1 MARVREHFDASYY
14 RRFYGDA
21 ATRSVTPAEVARQ
34 MAFVT
39 SYLRHLRLPVR
50 RVLDLGCG
58 LGLMRAPLLD
68 AFPRA
73 SYTGVERSEYLC
85 ERLGW
90 THGSV
95 VDYRARHPFDLV
107 LCHDVL
113 QYLDDAD
120 AGRAI
125 DNLAG
130 LCRGALY
137 LGVLSREDWDRNCDR
152 ERTDEQVVLR
162 PARWY
167 RRRLARHFSNA
178 GGGLFIAPDAPVVL
192 WALECAE

>member
-1 MARVREHFDASYY
+1 MARVREQFDASYY

-58 LGLMRAPLLD
+58 LGMMRAPLLD

-95 VDYRARHPFDLV
+95 VDYQARHPFDLV

-125 DNLAG
+125 DNLAR

-167 RRRLARHFSNA
+167 RRRLARHFRNA